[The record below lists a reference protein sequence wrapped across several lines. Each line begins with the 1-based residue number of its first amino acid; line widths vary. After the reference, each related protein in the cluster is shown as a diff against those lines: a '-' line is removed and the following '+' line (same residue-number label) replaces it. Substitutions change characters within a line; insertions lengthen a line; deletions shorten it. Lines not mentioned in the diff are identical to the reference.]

1 MGRFRL
7 NPSQDSEDITAEAFL
22 WVYDLPKPLP
32 LCHPPSSPA
41 SPPLSSKSLLQ
52 LFCQVSLTSCI
63 PSQVTGNPCSVT
75 LKIAT
80 PFHIPHVPLPAK
92 SLRHFQRISK
102 GPTEDFLRPC
112 KPGRWLHRDPA
123 GPNSIQ
129 GSVTSHPMTLSNY
142 LKSSDSGFL
151 PPHNGDNSSPQGF
164 HKSKCIHTF
173 TQRTLTESLP
183 CSETRVKL

>member
-7 NPSQDSEDITAEAFL
+7 NPSQGSEDITAEAFL

-32 LCHPPSSPA
+32 LGHPPSSPA

-92 SLRHFQRISK
+92 VCGIFREIPKDL
-102 GPTEDFLRPC
+102 
-112 KPGRWLHRDPA
+112 
-123 GPNSIQ
+123 
-129 GSVTSHPMTLSNY
+129 
-142 LKSSDSGFL
+142 
-151 PPHNGDNSSPQGF
+151 
-164 HKSKCIHTF
+164 
-173 TQRTLTESLP
+173 QRTFSDPVSLGDGFTETQQGRTQFRAQLHP
-183 CSETRVKL
+183 TL